1 MISWKLANMD
11 SYIVGSDDISVPIN
25 TPIQVDAPIQVYT
38 PKIDDRARLTL
49 PRPQAQS
56 GSMPARVFAL
66 GTITIYV
73 SIIVIIVIILLSV
86 IYFYNSVSGSGK
98 TGLVIEPYSNFF
110 IKAHL

>member
-11 SYIVGSDDISVPIN
+11 SYIVGSDDISDAINAPIQADA
-25 TPIQVDAPIQVYT
+25 PIQVDAP
-38 PKIDDRARLTL
+38 KIDDRGRLTS
-49 PRPQAQS
+49 PSAQS